1 MCYQLEL
8 TKNLFKVLLS
18 FYLKPIQDTYLN
30 LLAFSNF
37 NLNAYFKTKN
47 LKYFKAFYIKI
58 YFVVIFTQKNKDHKL
73 AWFSILTPHNYH
85 FFCFFCKE
93 NIQCTTIHF
102 LSLILN
108 LILSHVKHCVW
119 VRYYFVVF
127 AS

>member
-73 AWFSILTPHNYH
+73 A
-85 FFCFFCKE
+85 
-93 NIQCTTIHF
+93 
-102 LSLILN
+102 
-108 LILSHVKHCVW
+108 
-119 VRYYFVVF
+119 
-127 AS
+127 